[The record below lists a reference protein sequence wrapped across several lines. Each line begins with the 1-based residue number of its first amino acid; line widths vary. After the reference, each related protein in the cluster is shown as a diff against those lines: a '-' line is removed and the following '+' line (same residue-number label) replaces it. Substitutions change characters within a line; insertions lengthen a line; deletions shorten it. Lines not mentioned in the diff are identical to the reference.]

1 MNPLRVV
8 VAGDALLDRD
18 IEGAVDRL
26 SPDAPVPVV
35 DETAQ
40 SVRPGGAGLA
50 ALLLA
55 RDGCDVALVTALGT
69 DSAGCEVTALLEKAG
84 VEVVN
89 LGLEGATPEKV
100 RVRASARSLLRI
112 DRGGAPGLMGPF
124 SPAAGRVVRGAEGV
138 LVSDYGRGL
147 TADDGLR
154 AWISRLPSSVPVVWD
169 PHPRGAAPPPHVRLV
184 TPNLREAEHFG
195 EGTLRGAGAIR
206 AAGALGRRLLAEWR
220 AGAVSITLGAKGAV
234 LVEGANPPLVA
245 PAPTVA
251 HGDSCGAG
259 DRFAAS
265 AALALTAGAL
275 PSEAVCGAVMDASR
289 FVEAGGAGAAM
300 HEPGTST
307 GTEDVRVAVAGRMAS
322 DARELARTIR
332 ARGGSVVAT
341 GGCFDLLHAGHIATL
356 EAARSLGDCLI
367 VLLNSDASVKRLKG
381 PDRPLVSAGDRAD
394 LLAALGAVD
403 GVIVFDED
411 TPETALDALRPDLFA
426 KGGDYALGPLPEA
439 ALLES
444 WGGGAVVLPY
454 LRGRSTTHLLQ
465 EAARRAIT

>member
-1 MNPLRVV
+1 MSRVV
-8 VAGDALLDRD
+8 VVGDALLDCD

-35 DETAQ
+35 DEATQ

-55 RDGCDVALVTALGT
+55 RDGCDVALVTALGS
-69 DSAGCEVTALLEKAG
+69 DRSGSEVIALLERAG
-84 VEVVN
+84 VQVVN
-89 LGLEGATPEKV
+89 LGLEGTTPEKV
-100 RVRASARSLLRI
+100 RVRASGRSLLRI
-112 DRGGAPGLMGPF
+112 DRGDASNRAGRF
-124 SPAAGRVVRGAEGV
+124 SPVAGWVVEGADGV

-147 TADDGLR
+147 TGDDGLR
-154 AWISRLPSSVPVVWD
+154 ACISRLPTGVPVVWD
-169 PHPRGAAPPPHVRLV
+169 PHPTGAAPVQHVRLV

-195 EGTLRGAGAIR
+195 EGTVRGPRVMA

-220 AGAVSITLGAKGAV
+220 VGAVSITLGGKGAL

-251 HGDSCGAG
+251 EGDSCGAG

-265 AALALTAGAL
+265 AARALTAGAL
-275 PSEAVCGAVMDASR
+275 PSEAVCSAVIDASR
-289 FVEAGGAGAAM
+289 FVEAGGAGTVM
-300 HEPGTST
+300 DEPEPRST
-307 GTEDVRVAVAGRMAS
+307 GDGRARDRAGRAS
-322 DARELARTIR
+322 NAHELARTIR
-332 ARGGSVVAT
+332 AGGGTVVAT

-367 VLLNSDASVKRLKG
+367 VLLNSDASVRRLKG
-381 PDRPLVSAGDRAD
+381 PDRPLVPAGDRAA
-394 LLAALGAVD
+394 LLAALEAVD

-411 TPETALDALRPDLFA
+411 TPERALAALRPDLFA
-426 KGGDYALGPLPEA
+426 KGGDYALGPLAEA
-439 ALLES
+439 SLLDS
-444 WGGGAVVLPY
+444 WGGEAVILPY

-465 EAARRAIT
+465 EVARRDIP